1 MRKPAPIFLIV
12 FENTIVNLKRPIE
25 GSGAEEVGNVFISTF
40 VPGLDFSQV
49 KDAIYLSIIQED
61 EELALEES
69 PEHARSTPKKYTHL
83 FSLTS
88 RADTLENG
96 VFAD

>member
-1 MRKPAPIFLIV
+1 M
-12 FENTIVNLKRPIE
+12 NLKRPIE
-25 GSGAEEVGNVFISTF
+25 GSGAKEVGNVFISTLVTNLNCF
-40 VPGLDFSQV
+40 QV
-49 KDAIYLSIIQED
+49 TDVRFLSISQED

-69 PEHARSTPKKYTHL
+69 PEHARSTPKKFTHL

-88 RADTLENG
+88 GADTLENG